1 MLSEKFD
8 VSDEQGLNFLL
19 AKVLSENHEGLM
31 IKDCNGVYEPD
42 KRRWLKIKKD
52 YIAGAAYSRRGS
64 EVTNE

>member
-8 VSDEQGLNFLL
+8 VSDEKGLNFLL

-31 IKDCNGVYEPD
+31 IKDSNGVYEPD

-52 YIAGAAYSRRGS
+52 YIAGITFWWRIRNNS
-64 EVTNE
+64 E